1 MSLTA
6 QITDEIKDA
15 MRAKD
20 ELKLSVL
27 RILKTAFNNL
37 AIEKNKNDLEDSEA
51 LEVVM
56 RQAKQRRE
64 SIEGF
69 EKAGRTELAEK
80 EKKELEMLQ
89 KYLPKQLSDDDIKAK
104 VQEAIQETGASGA
117 ADFGKV
123 MKPLMAKVKGQAD
136 GKRVQSILKEL
147 LK

>member
-27 RILKTAFNNL
+27 RMLKSAFNNL
-37 AIEKNKNDLEDSEA
+37 AIEKSKDDLEDSEA
-51 LEVVM
+51 IEVVM
-56 RQAKQRRE
+56 KQAKQRRE

-69 EKAGRTELAEK
+69 EKAGRTELADK
-80 EKKELEMLQ
+80 EKKELEMLG
-89 KYLPKQLSDDDIKAK
+89 KYLPKQLSDDEIKAK
-104 VQEAIQETGASGA
+104 VQEAIQETGASSA